1 MPIPL
6 STVHNVSDVLGVP
19 ESSPI
24 LEHIAPPSVTSR
36 NANTG
41 MASRGKAS
49 TKTWIIQT
57 VGSRNEK
64 GNLFGPQHDFT
75 KPSGA
80 AIRVYCSHNLNLLHR
95 QTIQPTTAR
104 ISPPAQ
110 YPSYTVTRVKS
121 RPASQLH
128 LLTHIPSPRLTS
140 LLRAC

>member
-1 MPIPL
+1 M
-6 STVHNVSDVLGVP
+6 HNVSDALWVP
-19 ESSPI
+19 ESSTV

-41 MASRGKAS
+41 MASQGKAN

-57 VGSRNEK
+57 VGSGNEK

-75 KPSGA
+75 KPNGA
-80 AIRVYCSHNLNLLHR
+80 AIRVYCSHNLHLLHR

-104 ISPPAQ
+104 IVPPVQ
-110 YPSYTVTRVKS
+110 YPSYTVTRFKPCS
-121 RPASQLH
+121 ASQLH
-128 LLTHIPSPRLTS
+128 LLTHIPPPRLTS